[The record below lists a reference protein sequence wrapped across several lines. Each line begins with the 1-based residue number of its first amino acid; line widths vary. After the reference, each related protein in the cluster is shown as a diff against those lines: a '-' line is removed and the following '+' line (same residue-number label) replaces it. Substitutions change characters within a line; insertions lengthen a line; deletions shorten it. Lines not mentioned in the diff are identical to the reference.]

1 MAYVLHPSDTPL
13 DVAVDVNISATEDL
27 FGAKVTDLQSNIS
40 IRNSAITGTLF
51 DLDTTEFADFYS
63 TAGFDASKGTHFM
76 ALHFTA
82 EDGASIGVE
91 VIGGDS
97 EGHPVTL
104 DADGLIVVQI
114 RNSNEKIKVTA
125 TKDTDV
131 ETKTFDLGVTLA

>member
-51 DLDTTEFADFYS
+51 NLDTTEFADFYS
-63 TAGFDASKGTHFM
+63 TAGFSTEYTHFI

-91 VIGGDS
+91 IIGGES

-104 DADGLIVVQI
+104 DADGLIVLQI

-125 TKDTDV
+125 TKNTDV